1 MECRPCQQ
9 LNGPETAFIRQEL
22 SAKCRIVVVLP
33 DSPATACQQ
42 RTLVKGPR
50 SLDTLP
56 SPVAGLTEER
66 LTQPLA
72 PVSPL
77 QRPEQTSTFVIF
89 GASGDLTRRKLIP
102 ALYNLACADLL
113 PQGFHVIGFAVT
125 PMDDESFRN
134 SMATAVRE
142 STEADSFEPK
152 VWEAFA
158 ANLYYITADFLS
170 PAGYQELKRRL
181 EELEQRSA
189 RADNRLYYL
198 ATPPS
203 FYADIVAR
211 LGEHGLVSPNAKSD
225 EGWTRVIIEK
235 PFGHDLRSAVDLNT
249 RIHDVFKEEQIYRID
264 HYLGKE
270 TVQNIMAFR
279 FANSIIEPIW
289 NRRYIDHVQIT
300 AAETLG
306 VEHRGKYYEEAG
318 CLRDMFQ
325 NHLLQLLSI
334 VCMDPPVRY
343 GGTSV
348 RDRKADVLRSIVP
361 INPENLSETAVRGQY
376 GPGILN
382 EQSVPGYRQEDGV
395 SPLSNTETYAALKL
409 FVDNWRWA
417 DVPFYLRSGKRLLNK
432 VTEIVIQFKRVPHLF
447 FHLTPEDQMEANT
460 LTMRIAPD
468 EGISLRFG
476 AKVPGP
482 EMHLRQVQMNFNY
495 ADAFKVQPATA
506 YETLLLDA
514 MAGDATLFNRADQVE
529 LAWSVIEPLLDI
541 WSATRPFQP
550 FPNYAAGTWG
560 PVAADA
566 LLARD
571 GRSWRNVPVT
581 HPLSSQAVDVRL
593 SGDAARMRRKTA
605 QPPNDHADGKA
616 KGDASGN
623 GGHK

>member
-1 MECRPCQQ
+1 MSS
-9 LNGPETAFIRQEL
+9 L
-22 SAKCRIVVVLP
+22 STT
-33 DSPATACQQ
+33 SPATLTPSAEYTSQ
-42 RTLVKGPR
+42 LS
-50 SLDTLP
+50 SLL
-56 SPVAGLTEER
+56 R
-66 LTQPLA
+66 
-72 PVSPL
+72 
-77 QRPEQTSTFVIF
+77 RPDETSSFVIF

-113 PQGFHVIGFAVT
+113 PQDFQVIGFGLPGT
-125 PMDDESFRN
+125 DDDAFRQ
-134 SMATAVRE
+134 SMAKGVQE
-142 STEADSFEPK
+142 CSEADTFNPK
-152 VWEAFA
+152 VWDNFA
-158 ANLYYITADFLS
+158 RGLHYITADFTS
-170 PAGYQELKRRL
+170 PDGYLQLRQYL
-181 EELEQRSA
+181 EEIEKRND
-189 RADNRLYYL
+189 RPDNRLFYL

-203 FYADIVAR
+203 FYAVIVAN
-211 LGEHGLVSPNAKSD
+211 LGEHGLVSPNYKSG
-225 EGWTRVIIEK
+225 EGWTRIIIEK
-235 PFGHDLRSAVDLNT
+235 PFGHDFNSAIELNT
-249 RIHDVFKEEQIYRID
+249 RVHEVFKEEQVYRID

-348 RDRKADVLRSIVP
+348 RDRKADVLKSIVP

-376 GPGILN
+376 GPGIIFDT
-382 EQSVPGYRQEDGV
+382 SVPGYRQEEGV
-395 SPLSNTETYAALKL
+395 NPSSNTETYAALKL

-417 DVPFYLRSGKRLLNK
+417 DIPFYLRSGKRMPNK
-432 VTEIVIQFKRVPHLF
+432 ATEIVIQFKRVPHLF
-447 FHLTPEDQMEANT
+447 FQLSPEDQMEPN
-460 LTMRIAPD
+460 LLIMKIAPE
-468 EGISLRFG
+468 EGITLRFG

-482 EMHLRQVQMNFNY
+482 EMHLRQVQMNFSY
-495 ADAFKVQPATA
+495 ADAFKVAPATA

-514 MAGDATLFNRADQVE
+514 MIGDPTLFNRADQVE
-529 LAWSVIEPLLDI
+529 MAWRVIEPLLDI

-560 PVAADA
+560 PSAADA

-571 GRSWRNVPVT
+571 GRAWHNVSASTPVSMPKMT
-581 HPLSSQAVDVRL
+581 APSVHVDMTGEPMGARR
-593 SGDAARMRRKTA
+593 SRGDGA
-605 QPPNDHADGKA
+605 N
-616 KGDASGN
+616 SGN
-623 GGHK
+623 GTPKDRGLA